1 MKHILL
7 MTQPSHFNGGNQS
20 YNSEGLE
27 LPAHC
32 WQLQSEN
39 LGEFY
44 MPANGTVSRG

>member
-1 MKHILL
+1 
-7 MTQPSHFNGGNQS
+7 MTQPSPFNGGNQS

-27 LPAHC
+27 FPAHC

-39 LGEFY
+39 LGEFC